1 MYDWKGIEFSFQCLI
16 NLEKKNLVI
25 DKKINKLK
33 LLLVKLFKTNI
44 STWKAYN
51 FSHLSSFPVILLF
64 ILKKFIFSFQ

>member
-44 STWKAYN
+44 ST
-51 FSHLSSFPVILLF
+51 
-64 ILKKFIFSFQ
+64 